1 VNSWAGI
8 DSEVSEKVRDM
19 SDANLRA
26 ATEQPVLI
34 SEWSKTEQTI
44 YGGGYEGR
52 TIHELIQNGA
62 DEILRWVQDPAR
74 PDFESGRVRV
84 LLTPTDLYCAN
95 EGAPISRDGVQA
107 MLSAFNSGKRGDQI
121 GRFGVGFKAVL
132 QVTDQ
137 PEFYSTTGSFRF
149 SNRTAKQQFNAIDG
163 ESEWPVLRTATP
175 IDFET
180 EIEENP
186 ILAELAEW
194 GASSIVKLQLKPK
207 TAGVLEGDI
216 KNFDGEFLL
225 FSPHVTS
232 LHLETRIGKSKVRDL
247 KLELERSSNGKICR
261 EEEETTWSG
270 TLLLTE
276 GNSSVKWLVAT
287 KVHQLSQ
294 LAMDEAGPIAQRE
307 RVPVT
312 WAVPASGTS
321 IGRFWAF
328 FSTDY
333 ETTLSGILNAP
344 WKTNNDRTNLHSAGE
359 GDRDK
364 DGFTYN
370 GELLDV
376 ATDLVISSIPELQE
390 LWPDDHCRFLLAL
403 PGRFDGPE
411 PKNWADRLLSEKVYR
426 KGHTSPILPDQ
437 SG

>member
-1 VNSWAGI
+1 MNSWAGI

-149 SNRTAKQQFNAIDG
+149 SNRTAEQQFNAIDG

-175 IDFET
+175 ID
-180 EIEENP
+180 
-186 ILAELAEW
+186 L
-194 GASSIVKLQLKPK
+194 GGGLKPTPNTK
-207 TAGVLEGDI
+207 EQARFI
-216 KNFDGEFLL
+216 KAW
-225 FSPHVTS
+225 
-232 LHLETRIGKSKVRDL
+232 
-247 KLELERSSNGKICR
+247 R
-261 EEEETTWSG
+261 EEPPS
-270 TLLLTE
+270 
-276 GNSSVKWLVAT
+276 
-287 KVHQLSQ
+287 
-294 LAMDEAGPIAQRE
+294 
-307 RVPVT
+307 
-312 WAVPASGTS
+312 
-321 IGRFWAF
+321 
-328 FSTDY
+328 
-333 ETTLSGILNAP
+333 
-344 WKTNNDRTNLHSAGE
+344 
-359 GDRDK
+359 
-364 DGFTYN
+364 
-370 GELLDV
+370 
-376 ATDLVISSIPELQE
+376 
-390 LWPDDHCRFLLAL
+390 
-403 PGRFDGPE
+403 E
-411 PKNWADRLLSEKVYR
+411 PTV
-426 KGHTSPILPDQ
+426 
-437 SG
+437 